1 MAFFRMTNP
10 GNVGFKKALNA
21 CQMSL
26 GCIVEIMS
34 DCINIATFEKGDK
47 ELIIDTIG
55 EFGSVF
61 VTDLAMN

>member
-10 GNVGFKKALNA
+10 GNKDFQKAVTV
-21 CQMSL
+21 CEMSL
-26 GCIVEIMS
+26 GCIVQWIE
-34 DCINIATFEKGDK
+34 DCINIVAFDRGDK